1 MPNLGMHTA
10 KQIESIRHTTAAT
23 AAHTANLPTA
33 SDKMLNAREVAE
45 TTSSAKEQ
53 ISMDLSKLFKP
64 VEPEACA
71 SFRVEVPDMDE
82 FERATLE
89 NDPAFMRA
97 LDVLEQQSKA
107 FVAYTESAER
117 SSRRGFW
124 FAIASL
130 LVSLASLGVAAISLL
145 SQFRI
150 I

>member
-1 MPNLGMHTA
+1 
-10 KQIESIRHTTAAT
+10 
-23 AAHTANLPTA
+23 
-33 SDKMLNAREVAE
+33 
-45 TTSSAKEQ
+45 
-53 ISMDLSKLFKP
+53 MDLSKLFKP
-64 VEPEACA
+64 DEPAACESFHVEI
-71 SFRVEVPDMDE
+71 PDMGA

-117 SSRRGFW
+117 SSRRSFW

-145 SQFRI
+145 SQFRVI
-150 I
+150 